1 MQDSENTKLM
11 ISVIIC
17 NYNRVELFAN
27 ALQTIREQTL
37 ETSYYEIIVV
47 DNNSQ
52 DGTHDIME
60 HFCRDYANIR
70 YCLETRQGLSHAR
83 NLGWREA
90 NGEYVA
96 YIDDECKV
104 PVQWLAVARQI
115 IERQSPAVFGGP
127 Y

>member
-17 NYNRVELFAN
+17 TYNRVELFAN

-70 YCLETRQGLSHAR
+70 YCFET
-83 NLGWREA
+83 
-90 NGEYVA
+90 
-96 YIDDECKV
+96 
-104 PVQWLAVARQI
+104 
-115 IERQSPAVFGGP
+115 
-127 Y
+127 